1 MNPHKSLIE
10 KLKSKNY
17 STHENTYDE
26 NFYTDNIFNLLEDE
40 SINNVKGGFNNPS
53 DNFNRFK
60 DIISDPNNLYINR
73 VENAGVIEGKTI
85 TLHNG
90 IKVSAEYYG
99 NFIEILKHNLGV
111 HEPSEERA
119 FQKVLS
125 KLKKGSVMIELGSYW
140 SMYSIWFMKTI
151 EDSISYCIEPDD
163 INMNVGIKNFEL
175 NGLNPNFIQGKI
187 SKKDFNP
194 LNFFIKNNLEKID
207 ILHSDIQGYE
217 IEMLE
222 MIQPYLSEK
231 KIKYLFISTHSNPL
245 HYGCI
250 SFLKENGYK
259 ILCSCDFDNESFQYD
274 GFILAC
280 PDDLFEIDEFKV
292 GNRSKT
298 ELISDEEL
306 FKIINNKLNG

>member
-10 KLKSKNY
+10 KLNSKNY
-17 STHENTYDE
+17 NTSEKTYDE
-26 NFYTDNIFNLLEDE
+26 DFYTDNVFGLLEDE
-40 SINNVKGGFNNPS
+40 SINNLKGGVNSPL

-60 DIISDPNNLYINR
+60 DIISDPNNLFINR
-73 VENAGVIEGKTI
+73 VDNAGTVENGTI

-90 IKVSAEYYG
+90 IKLSTEYYG
-99 NFIEILKHNLGV
+99 NFIEILKYNLGV

-119 FQKVLS
+119 FQKVLT
-125 KLKKGSVMIELGSYW
+125 KLDKGSIMIELGSYW

-151 EDSISYCIEPDD
+151 EDSISYCIEPDAN
-163 INMNVGIKNFEL
+163 NMRVGIKNFEINEL
-175 NGLNPNFIQGKI
+175 KPNFIQGKI
-187 SKKDFNP
+187 SKSDFNP
-194 LNFFIKNNLEKID
+194 LTFFLKNNLEKID

-217 IEMLE
+217 VEMLD

-231 KIKYLFISTHSNPL
+231 KIKYLFISTHSNPI
-245 HYGCI
+245 HYECI

-274 GFILAC
+274 GFILSC
-280 PDDLFEIDEFKV
+280 PDNLYEIEEFKI

-298 ELISDEEL
+298 ELISNKEL
-306 FKIINNKLNG
+306 NKIINNKL

>member
-40 SINNVKGGFNNPS
+40 SINNVKGGFNDPS

-125 KLKKGSVMIELGSYW
+125 KLKKGSTMIELGSYW

-151 EDSISYCIEPDD
+151 EDSISYCIEPDAR
-163 INMNVGIKNFEL
+163 NMRVGIKNFEL
-175 NGLNPNFIQGKI
+175 NGLKPNFIQGKI
-187 SKKDFNP
+187 SKNDFNP
-194 LNFFIKNNLEKID
+194 LNFFVKNNLENID

-250 SFLKENGYK
+250 SFLKENDYK

-280 PDDLFEIDEFKV
+280 PNDLFEIDEFEV

-306 FKIINNKLNG
+306 IKIINNKL